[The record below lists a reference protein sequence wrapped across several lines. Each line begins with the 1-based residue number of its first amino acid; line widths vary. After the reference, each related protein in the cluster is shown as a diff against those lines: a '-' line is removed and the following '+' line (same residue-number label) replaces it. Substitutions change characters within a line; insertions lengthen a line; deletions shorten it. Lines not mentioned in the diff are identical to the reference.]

1 MVKYQNYRIKS
12 LQGNKVEYIVGNLNE
27 LYQFRIL
34 GDPKSE
40 GSNYVY
46 KVELGGGNM
55 NGVPAERLLSGER
68 FSVESAFVEEELSRS
83 VGDRLKTYVTS
94 QLIAA

>member
-1 MVKYQNYRIKS
+1 MVKYQLHQDKKPNGLIIK
-12 LQGNKVEYIVGNLNE
+12 LFVADGEYIVGNLNE

-40 GSNYVY
+40 GTNYVY

-55 NGVPAERLLSGER
+55 NGVPKRCGHFKLL
-68 FSVESAFVEEELSRS
+68 
-83 VGDRLKTYVTS
+83 
-94 QLIAA
+94 LIDSKLLNKDNEGQAITTMLCAA

>member
-1 MVKYQNYRIKS
+1 MIIK
-12 LQGNKVEYIVGNLNE
+12 LFVADGEYIVGNLNE

-40 GSNYVY
+40 GTNYVY

-68 FSVESAFVEEELSRS
+68 FSVESAFVEEELSRKILR
-83 VGDRLKTYVTS
+83 VITVML
-94 QLIAA
+94 

>member
-1 MVKYQNYRIKS
+1 MVKYQLHQDKKPNGLIIK
-12 LQGNKVEYIVGNLNE
+12 LFVADGEYIVGNLNE

-40 GSNYVY
+40 GTNYVY

-55 NGVPAERLLSGER
+55 NGVPDAIKMKHICHCMQADPAYGQGVAKALGI
-68 FSVESAFVEEELSRS
+68 ELP
-83 VGDRLKTYVTS
+83 K
-94 QLIAA
+94 